1 VQQRSRLI
9 AAIVLVALAALGV
22 FYYATTSVI
31 NRAFDTIENRDVN
44 QNTARGAEAIT
55 TFVNSLT
62 FKVSDW
68 SDWDDTYAFVEN
80 HNQAYITSN
89 LLPSALSLIGIHVM
103 LFYNQQ
109 QKLVFSESIDPT
121 TSQAVPTSS
130 ALLAQFAPGS
140 KLLSTSVTSESQGL
154 LALPSGVIQFVSE
167 PILTSDSSGPIHGT
181 LVFGTWLTPA
191 EITQFGAQT
200 QQNVNYYNLA
210 STSIPPAVK
219 SSLGAKPTVGEKNIV
234 RVSSKQIVGYQVIP
248 DAYGNPGLVVQ
259 VTQARD
265 IHDVAT
271 SALSRFLWLVL
282 LDSGAA
288 IIVVLI
294 LAEMIRRRD
303 RTIALKNEFFSI
315 ASHELRTPLTVI
327 RDYAQLMKFTFSK
340 QVNDPKFDHM
350 ADNIDSTGAQLI
362 GLVNVFLDA
371 ARMEQGKIPFEV
383 KPFALGPVMVA
394 LQPEVTATAH
404 KKNVTFTV
412 ECPPDLP
419 QAMGD
424 EARVRQAILNLIGNA
439 MKFTD
444 TGGITLKAEAKGKMV
459 MVYVSDTGRG
469 MDEAAQKV
477 LFQRFSQV
485 KTGDAK
491 LGSGLGL
498 FISKKLIEQMGGSIQ
513 VDSSAPG
520 IGTSISFSLP
530 IAPPQTMAAME
541 ASASPAPAQGS
552 VTVLPPES
560 GHTPATQPPAPSTP
574 VQGSVAVLPPE
585 GGQTPPPTQ
594 PQTTP
599 TPPANPGPPG
609 PS

>member
-1 VQQRSRLI
+1 MRQRTRLI

-44 QNTARGAEAIT
+44 QNTDRGAEAINS
-55 TFVNSLT
+55 FVNQLT

-121 TSQAVPTSS
+121 TDLAVPTSS
-130 ALLAQFAPGS
+130 ALLAKFAPGS
-140 KLLSTSVTSESQGL
+140 KLLSTSVSSESQGL
-154 LALPSGVIQFVSE
+154 LALPSGVMQFVSE
-167 PILTSDSSGPIHGT
+167 PILTSESTGPIHGT
-181 LVFGTWLTPA
+181 LVFGAWLTPA
-191 EITQFGAQT
+191 EITQFDAQT
-200 QQNVNYYNLA
+200 QLNVNYWNLA
-210 STSIPPAVK
+210 GKLPTAVK
-219 SSLGAKPTVGEKNIV
+219 SSVGTSPKVGQKDIV
-234 RVSSKQIVGYQVIP
+234 RVSSKQIVGYQVIS
-248 DAYGNPGLVVQ
+248 DVYGNPGVIVQ
-259 VTQARD
+259 VTQPRD

-271 SALSRFLWLVL
+271 SALSHFLWLVL
-282 LDSGAA
+282 LDTAAA
-288 IIVVLI
+288 IIVVLV

-383 KPFALGPVMVA
+383 KPFAIGPVMAA

-404 KKNVTFTV
+404 KKNLTFTV

-444 TGGITLKAEAKGKMV
+444 TGGITLKAEPKGKMV

-530 IAPPQTMAAME
+530 IAPPQTLAAME
-541 ASASPAPAQGS
+541 ATASAGPAPAQGS
-552 VTVLPPES
+552 VTVLPPDAS
-560 GHTPATQPPAPSTP
+560 KS
-574 VQGSVAVLPPE
+574 
-585 GGQTPPPTQ
+585 PPPSPPQ
-594 PQTTP
+594 PIPTPQLNP
-599 TPPANPGPPG
+599 TPPTIPSPTPPVNQPPTNPSPPTTT
-609 PS
+609 